1 MKEERKEEERQTD
14 RKNTRGTEQ
23 QRERTPQGN
32 SATSTPPSNDRC
44 GAIFSRLPMQ
54 FPACYKAYICFTNQF
69 CRPIL
74 AINSDCNA
82 VQFKSSSSSFK

>member
-32 SATSTPPSNDRC
+32 SATSTPPSNDRR
-44 GAIFSRLPMQ
+44 GAFSHAFQCHSRLTAKLTSAS
-54 FPACYKAYICFTNQF
+54 PA
-69 CRPIL
+69 
-74 AINSDCNA
+74 NSANR
-82 VQFKSSSSSFK
+82 FS